1 MKMGKQTT
9 DATKAAA
16 LYMLKNGLASY
27 KEIAE
32 LSGRSRQVVR
42 VWGGRVGAPEAR
54 KRYLKRVWARASQ
67 SRR

>member
-1 MKMGKQTT
+1 MGKQTT
-9 DATKAAA
+9 ASAKAAA

-32 LSGRSRQVVR
+32 LSGRSRQVIR
-42 VWGGRVGAPEAR
+42 VWGLRVDAPEAR
-54 KRYLKRVWARASQ
+54 KRYLQRIWTRASQ